1 VIPTK
6 LAYRYAVVFGGK
18 RDYYQVPL
26 ALEAVGALDS
36 LHTDLYSPDWATELL
51 SPGRLPRRLD
61 VYLEK
66 LTGRHHPGIPTRV
79 VTSHARRRAL
89 GIAWRNLLGR
99 DTASLNRRLCTELGH
114 SAGRALRGRE
124 CGAIVYSYYW
134 LGFLDGVGEAGVN
147 GPRVLF
153 QVHPL
158 PSQVREVLASDRA
171 RPSSV
176 PAPPRE
182 EELLSE
188 EAVRE
193 YEQAATKAD
202 FVLTSSQFVA
212 RGFEKLGY
220 PRHRVYVVPY
230 GGDFTSRKV
239 DVEPPRIRRRRVGPL
254 RLLFVGQVLYR
265 KGLHH
270 LLAALRL
277 VDPGEVELTMVC
289 REVRDLESLLPLPAN
304 VHLRRAVPDTEL
316 TQLFNEHDLFVMPSV
331 VEGFGLVYLEALNCG
346 LPIICTENTG
356 GPDILDAGGGGV
368 VVPAGDPSTLAWEIE
383 RLAESDS
390 LLGQLR
396 EEAAVV
402 ASEFTWEKYRTR
414 LIDALAKMED
424 AVGRGIE
431 QKATAT

>member
-1 VIPTK
+1 
-6 LAYRYAVVFGGK
+6 
-18 RDYYQVPL
+18 
-26 ALEAVGALDS
+26 
-36 LHTDLYSPDWATELL
+36 
-51 SPGRLPRRLD
+51 
-61 VYLEK
+61 
-66 LTGRHHPGIPTRV
+66 

-99 DTASLNRRLCTELGH
+99 ETASLNRRLCTELGH
-114 SAGRALRGRE
+114 SAGEALRGRE

-134 LGFLDGVGEAGVN
+134 LGFLDGLGEAGVE

-158 PSQVREVLASDRA
+158 PSQVRAVLSSDRE

-193 YEQAATKAD
+193 YEQAATEAD

-220 PRHRVYVVPY
+220 PRHRIYVVPY

-289 REVRDLESLLPLPAN
+289 REVSDLESLLPLPEN

-316 TQLFNEHDLFVMPSV
+316 TQLFHEHDLFVMPSV
-331 VEGFGLVYLEALNCG
+331 VEGFGLVYLEALTCG

-368 VVPAGDPSTLAWEIE
+368 VVPAGDPSALAGEIE

-390 LLGQLR
+390 LLGQLQA
-396 EEAAVV
+396 EAALV

-431 QKATAT
+431 QKAAAT